1 MIHKKN
7 GGLSDARN
15 YGVKFAEGKYVMFVD
30 SDDIISE
37 YIVEYLMKLIYETNS
52 DISICDPLHCYP
64 EENIVFEEE
73 KFHKVFSADE
83 AVKEMLYQKS
93 FLVSAC
99 AKIYRKE
106 YFDNIK
112 FPVGMLFE
120 DSATI
125 YKIFE
130 CADRIVYGDAKL
142 YGYMHRENSIT
153 TKKFSKADCD
163 ILYICDEIV
172 AYMDRKKDHD
182 LIAASLAY
190 QMSAAFRIYLN
201 APRNN
206 QFNDEIKKS
215 EDIIKTNS
223 YKVLLDKN
231 VRRKA
236 KIAIIMFACS
246 KKMMIKV
253 YKHVDRWK

>member
-1 MIHKKN
+1 M
-7 GGLSDARN
+7 
-15 YGVKFAEGKYVMFVD
+15 
-30 SDDIISE
+30 
-37 YIVEYLMKLIYETNS
+37 
-52 DISICDPLHCYP
+52 
-64 EENIVFEEE
+64 
-73 KFHKVFSADE
+73 
-83 AVKEMLYQKS
+83 
-93 FLVSAC
+93 